1 MVINPFLLVPPSM
14 LDSLPTKHKLS
25 ERHDNVL
32 RQGQP
37 QILSSLL
44 VGPSLLVLTQAK
56 RSPLGTGT
64 RLYDFQRWLSAFCS
78 RDPVHR
84 VHDVRLPET
93 KLARATTAAL
103 FNNTKVPAASAMR
116 AKVPRSKRR
125 VSDSTLRA

>member
-14 LDSLPTKHKLS
+14 LDSLPTKHKLP
-25 ERHDNVL
+25 ERHNNVL
-32 RQGQP
+32 RQVQP
-37 QILSSLL
+37 SNSLLLL
-44 VGPSLLVLTQAK
+44 VGPSLLVLTQQSVLPSVLEPGSMTQAMA
-56 RSPLGTGT
+56 LGF
-64 RLYDFQRWLSAFCS
+64 LS

>member
-14 LDSLPTKHKLS
+14 LDSLPTKHKVP

-37 QILSSLL
+37 SNSQLLL
-44 VGPSLLVLTQAK
+44 VGPSLLVLTQQ
-56 RSPLGTGT
+56 SVLPSVLEP
-64 RLYDFQRWLSAFCS
+64 YDFQRWLSAFCS